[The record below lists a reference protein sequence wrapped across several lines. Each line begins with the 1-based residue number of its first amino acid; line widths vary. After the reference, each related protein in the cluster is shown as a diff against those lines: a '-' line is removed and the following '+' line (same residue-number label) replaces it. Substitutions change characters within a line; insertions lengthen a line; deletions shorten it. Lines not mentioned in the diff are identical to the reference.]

1 MGCLSEPTRTICA
14 ATQAQ
19 SVIQAGTH
27 CCEPLQKRLHGVD
40 KIEDFERTIRL
51 GDRALGYLKKFQTPA
66 IPRNYELF
74 YAYATDLYDDLRAAI
89 AELIAAGAGIS
100 SAQAERLHNKFL
112 SPNQL
117 GRKIEVVGK
126 QLTDEINQVLEN
138 LESGCD
144 STDTFEEE
152 LTLTRNNLA
161 NNSNPQ
167 DLEKTVRL
175 LLTSTTRMAAET
187 GRMKSQLKD
196 SQLYIEELR
205 HHLEFVRA
213 ETFRDLMTGIAN
225 RDCFDWT
232 LESAIEL
239 AQEKKQP
246 LCLLMCDVDHFKQ
259 FNDTFGH
266 QIGDAVLRLVAQTIS
281 ASIKGRDL
289 VARYGGEEFAV
300 ILTNTPLEAAMVV
313 ADQIRE
319 AVISKELVRKSSGQR
334 LGHVTISIGVAQL
347 HDGEREEALIERADK
362 CLYAAKDAGRNCVK
376 SAVAVA
382 NKPEQATSVA

>member
-1 MGCLSEPTRTICA
+1 M
-14 ATQAQ
+14 
-19 SVIQAGTH
+19 
-27 CCEPLQKRLHGVD
+27 D
-40 KIEDFERTIRL
+40 KTEDFERTIRL
-51 GDRALGYLKKFQTPA
+51 GERALGYLKKFQTPA

-117 GRKIEVVGK
+117 GRKIDVVGK

-144 STDTFEEE
+144 STDALEEE

-161 NNSNPQ
+161 NNSKPQ

-175 LLTSTTRMAAET
+175 LLTCTTRMAAET
-187 GRMKSQLKD
+187 GRMKGQLKD
-196 SQLYIEELR
+196 SQLQIEELR

-232 LESAIEL
+232 LDSAVAL

-246 LCLLMCDVDHFKQ
+246 LCLLKCDVDHFKQ

-300 ILTNTPLEAAMVV
+300 ILTNTPLEAALIV

-347 HDGEREEALIERADK
+347 RDGEREEALIERADK

-376 SAVAVA
+376 SAGAVA
-382 NKPEQATSVA
+382 NKPEQAASVA